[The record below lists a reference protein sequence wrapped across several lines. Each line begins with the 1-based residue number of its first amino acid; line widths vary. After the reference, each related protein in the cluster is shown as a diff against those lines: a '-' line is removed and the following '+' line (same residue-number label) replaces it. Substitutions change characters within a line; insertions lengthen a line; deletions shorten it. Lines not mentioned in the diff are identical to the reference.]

1 MLRIKS
7 FQIHRHPF
15 LGGTNF
21 EFTNPTEN
29 KVENYYSV
37 IIGPNGTGKSYM
49 LNNLIEAFNEIA
61 LFINKED
68 YKLKRK
74 FTLEYSFDGHNYL
87 FSTETKDVSIKKDNN
102 PISQLDLKLPNVWLA
117 ASVTINDKYPILNYI
132 RKKQIPQYKYLG
144 IRSASNNAFIN
155 RITINTVLYF
165 LTALR
170 NDKADKLLSIYEALD
185 FKPEVQIILTGGPM
199 LKLEKKD
206 KLYRIYKS
214 ITKLT
219 EPHYAFLKKNKNKIN
234 YRADNYEKNL
244 SSEKSLATV
253 FSFMIEN
260 REKFEKASKSSMQLK
275 YVVNLHTKSGIDKIL
290 NDWDVLCSMLDLEII
305 KISKF
310 ILTKNTVFKF
320 EEASSGE
327 SHMLSSLHGIVA
339 NIEDDSLIIVDEP
352 EVSLHPN
359 WQIDYIEILK
369 TILKDYKGVNTI
381 ISSHSHFI
389 VSNLK
394 NEESRITSIRRNKE
408 DGKLQIE
415 ELDFETYGWE
425 PERILYKIFGL
436 VTQRNNY
443 FENDLRSLISL
454 ISDKESDVDEVKR
467 LFKILSYYILSDK
480 DDPLKVIISRTEKY
494 IEERNA

>member
-7 FQIHRHPF
+7 FQIHRHPL
-15 LGGTNF
+15 LGGANF
-21 EFTNPTEN
+21 ELTNPTED

-61 LFINKED
+61 LLKNNEQ
-68 YKLKRK
+68 YKLRRK
-74 FTLEYSFDGHNYL
+74 FSLDYSLAGYDYF
-87 FSTETKDVSIKKDNN
+87 FSTESREVSIKKNGRTTS
-102 PISQLDLKLPNVWLA
+102 ITEIQLPSVWLA
-117 ASVTINDKYPILNYI
+117 SSVTINDKYPILNYI

-144 IRSASNNAFIN
+144 IRSASNNAFIS

-170 NDKADKLLSIYEALD
+170 NDKASKLLSIYEALD
-185 FKPEVQIILTGGPM
+185 LKPEVQIRFIGGPM

-206 KLYRIYKS
+206 KLYRLYKS

-219 EPHYAFLKKNKNKIN
+219 EPHNTFLKKNKNKIN
-234 YRADNYEKNL
+234 YRADTYKKHL
-244 SSEKSLATV
+244 KSEISIADV
-253 FSFMIEN
+253 FSFMSENIET
-260 REKFEKASKSSMQLK
+260 FEKPTKASIQLN
-275 YVVNLHTKSGIDKIL
+275 YVINLKTESGISKIIR
-290 NDWDVLCSMLDLEII
+290 DWNIISIMLDLEII

-310 ILTKNTVFKF
+310 LLTKNTTFKY

-327 SHMLSSLHGIVA
+327 SHLLSSLHGIVA
-339 NIEDDSLIIVDEP
+339 NLEDNSLIIVDEP

-369 TILKDYKGVNTI
+369 TILKDYKGVNTV

-389 VSNLK
+389 MSSLK

-415 ELDFETYGWE
+415 ELDFETYGWD
-425 PERILYKIFGL
+425 PESILYNVFEVATL
-436 VTQRNNY
+436 RNKY
-443 FENDLRSLISL
+443 FELDLKKLISL
-454 ISDKESDVDEVKR
+454 ITVQSTDIE
-467 LFKILSYYILSDK
+467 KIKDLRNKVAKYILANE
-480 DDPLKVIISRTEKY
+480 DDPLNLLIQEVDKY
-494 IEERNA
+494 LIN